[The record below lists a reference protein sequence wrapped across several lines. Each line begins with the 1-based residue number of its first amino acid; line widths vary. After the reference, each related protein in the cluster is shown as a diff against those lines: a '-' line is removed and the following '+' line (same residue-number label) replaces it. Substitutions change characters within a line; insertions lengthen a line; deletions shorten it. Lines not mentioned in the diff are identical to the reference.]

1 MNPESGDGRSA
12 ATANTKG
19 TSMRRLEGRVAA
31 VTGSS
36 SGHGRAIALRLAEE
50 GAAVVCSDLRE
61 SALPGGY
68 EEEIDVDTHDLIRR
82 EGGQAEF
89 VKADVTNSEDM
100 DAVVDRA
107 VSTYGRLDIFVNNAG
122 VSLGF
127 SPIVEEP
134 EETWDKQID
143 INLKGLWLGCKAAIR
158 QMRDQERNGRAR
170 GRVVNIGSVAGDIGQ
185 ADLGSYSAAK
195 GGVHNLT
202 RALAVECAPFEINV
216 NAIAPGYFPTAM
228 NRELLETPEGL
239 ARVKEIHP
247 WPELGSAADVGA
259 AVAFLASDDAGW
271 ITGVILPVDGGFLA
285 SK

>member
-1 MNPESGDGRSA
+1 VESIA
-12 ATANTKG
+12 AVNTRG
-19 TSMRRLEGRVAA
+19 TGIRRLEGRVAA

-36 SGHGRAIALRLAEE
+36 SGHGRAIAVRLAEE

-61 SALPGGY
+61 SALAGGY
-68 EEEIDVDTHDLIRR
+68 EEEIDVNTHDLIRR
-82 EGGQAEF
+82 EGGQAEY
-89 VKADVTNSEDM
+89 VKADVTNPEEVDT
-100 DAVVDRA
+100 VVERA
-107 VSTYGRLDIFVNNAG
+107 VSAYGRLDIFVNNAG

-127 SPIVEEP
+127 FPIVDEA
-134 EETWDKQID
+134 EETWDKQVE
-143 INLKGLWLGCKAAIR
+143 INLKGLWFGCKAAVR
-158 QMRDQERNGRAR
+158 QMRDQERNRRAR
-170 GRVVNIGSVAGDIGQ
+170 GRIINIGSVAGAIGQ
-185 ADLGSYSAAK
+185 ANLGSYSAAK

-228 NRELLETPEGL
+228 NRELLETPEGR

-247 WPELGSAADVGA
+247 WPELGTAADVGA
-259 AVAFLASDDAGW
+259 AAAFLASDDAGW

>member
-1 MNPESGDGRSA
+1 
-12 ATANTKG
+12 
-19 TSMRRLEGRVAA
+19 MRGLTGKVAA

-68 EEEIDVDTHDLIRR
+68 EEDIEVDTYDLIRR
-82 EGGQAEF
+82 EGGYAEYL
-89 VKADVTNSEDM
+89 KADVTNSAEI

-107 VSTYGRLDIFVNNAG
+107 VSAYGRLDIFVNNAG

-127 SPIVEEP
+127 FPITEEA
-134 EETWDKQID
+134 EETWDKQFE
-143 INLKGLWLGCKAAIR
+143 INLKGLWFGCKAAVR
-158 QMRDQERNGRAR
+158 QMRDQEPNGRSR
-170 GRVVNIGSVAGDIGQ
+170 GRIVNIGSVAGAIGQ

-195 GGVHNLT
+195 GAVHNLT
-202 RALAVECAPFEINV
+202 RALAVECAPLEINV

-228 NRELLETPEGL
+228 NRDLLETPEGL

-247 WPELGSAADVGA
+247 WPELGTPADVGA
-259 AVAFLASDDAGW
+259 AAAFLASEDAGW

>member
-1 MNPESGDGRSA
+1 
-12 ATANTKG
+12 
-19 TSMRRLEGRVAA
+19 MRRLDGRVAA

-36 SGHGRAIALRLAEE
+36 SGHGRAIAVRLAKE

-61 SALPGGY
+61 SPLPGGY
-68 EEEIDVDTHDLIRR
+68 EEDIEVNTDDLIRR
-82 EGGQAEF
+82 DGGQAEYL
-89 VKADVTNSEDM
+89 KADVTNLEDM
-100 DAVVDRA
+100 EAVVDHA

-127 SPIVEEP
+127 FPIVDEP
-134 EETWDKQID
+134 EETWDKQIE
-143 INLKGLWLGCKAAIR
+143 INLKGLWFGCKAAIQ
-158 QMRDQERNGRAR
+158 QMRGQERNGRAR
-170 GRVVNIGSVAGDIGQ
+170 GRVINIGSVAGDVGQ
-185 ADLGSYSAAK
+185 ANLGSYSAAK

-202 RALAVECAPFEINV
+202 RALAVECAPLEINV

-247 WPELGSAADVGA
+247 WPELGTPADVGA

-271 ITGVILPVDGGFLA
+271 VTGVILPVDGGFLA

>member
-1 MNPESGDGRSA
+1 
-12 ATANTKG
+12 
-19 TSMRRLEGRVAA
+19 MRGLTGKVAA

-68 EEEIDVDTHDLIRR
+68 DEEIEVDTHDLIRR
-82 EGGQAEF
+82 EGGQAEYL
-89 VKADVTNSEDM
+89 KADVTRSPEV

-107 VSTYGRLDIFVNNAG
+107 VTAFGRLDIFVNNAG

-127 SPIVEEP
+127 FPIVEEA
-134 EETWDKQID
+134 EETWDKQLD
-143 INLKGLWLGCKAAIR
+143 INLKGLWFGCKAAIR
-158 QMRDQERNGRAR
+158 QMRQQEPQGRAR
-170 GRVVNIGSVAGDIGQ
+170 GRIVNIGSVAGAVGQ

-195 GGVHNLT
+195 GAVHNLT
-202 RALAVECAPFEINV
+202 LALAVECAPLAINV

-228 NRELLETPEGL
+228 NRELLETSDGL

-247 WPELGSAADVGA
+247 WPELGTTADIGA
-259 AVAFLASDDAGW
+259 AAAFLASDDAGW
-271 ITGVILPVDGGFLA
+271 ITGVVLPVDGGFLA